1 MVGDPVPGAS
11 PGTHPEIDQTYAAR
25 TNQGFLLREAGL
37 IANLLLSGATQA
49 EIERQVKEDDIFQLR
64 AAKSRQ
70 TILRAVKERLSGAP
84 KTLLAFLSGG
94 NQDVRRLT
102 NFYLILLHHRL
113 LREFIAEVVL
123 AEMSRLATVVSPVE
137 INGFFE
143 QKRMQVPGVGSWSE
157 QTVQK
162 SRSNMLNVCSAAG
175 ILHRVDRRTYE
186 IRPQLVPA
194 ELRTELMAAGRES
207 FLPLLLEG
215 GSV

>member
-1 MVGDPVPGAS
+1 MTGDPIAAALSEP
-11 PGTHPEIDQTYAAR
+11 HPEVDQAYAAR
-25 TNQGFLLREAGL
+25 TNQGFLLREVAL
-37 IANLLLSGATQA
+37 VADFLLSGTSQA
-49 EIERQVKEDDIFQLR
+49 EIERLVKEEDIFQLR
-64 AAKSRQ
+64 AARSRQ

-94 NQDVRRLT
+94 NLDVRRLT

-123 AEMSRLATVVSPVE
+123 AEMSRLATVVSSSE
-137 INGFFE
+137 INDFFE
-143 QKRMQVPGVGSWSE
+143 QKRMQVPDVGSWSE

-162 SRSNMLNVCSAAG
+162 ARSNMLNVCSAAG
-175 ILHRVDRRTYE
+175 VLRPVDRRTYE

-194 ELRTELMAAGRES
+194 ELRTELIAAGRES

-215 GSV
+215 GSA

>member
-1 MVGDPVPGAS
+1 MALNPVHNALSGS
-11 PGTHPEIDQTYAAR
+11 HPDVDQDYAAR

-49 EIERQVKEDDIFQLR
+49 EIKRKVKEDDIFQLR

-84 KTLLAFLSGG
+84 ETLLAFLSGG

-123 AEMSRLATVVSPVE
+123 AEMSRLVAVVSAAE

-143 QKRMQVPGVGSWSE
+143 QKRMQDPDVGSWSE

-162 SRSNMLNVCSAAG
+162 ARSNMLNVCSEAG
-175 ILHRVDRRTYE
+175 VLHRVDRRTYE

-194 ELRTELMAAGRES
+194 ELRAELIAAGRES
-207 FLPLLLEG
+207 FLPLLLAG